1 MNTPVVDRALDTTD
15 NDLIGPDEAP
25 RPWVLVVDDDELLL
39 RSVQRILRT
48 KYDVVAISNP
58 YRALVSI
65 EEEGPFS
72 AIICDLTMPGLDGID
87 VLETARD
94 GAPETPR
101 ILLTGNATLPASI
114 DAVNRGRISNFLTKP
129 VSPDELLPRW
139 SGEAEVAHRELL
151 AEFDQGATILE
162 GSADALLESLA
173 VANPPALRLTRRVQA
188 IVAGHLDR
196 HDRPDRWELQLAA
209 KLCYVGAG
217 ALTLDAGDGEPDT
230 GGLDDELLGGCVAGL
245 TVDIVDRLPRLA
257 AVGDILR
264 HHRAPD
270 RAGADDPAPFGARLL
285 HLATRLAE
293 AEARTSSTF
302 EAAAELRSRELFG
315 DAELLEELL
324 AVVLAEADRPI
335 DLTSEPLC
343 LNPLSRRRN

>member
-1 MNTPVVDRALDTTD
+1 MNTPVVDRALETID
-15 NDLIGPDEAP
+15 NDLTGPAESP
-25 RPWVLVVDDDELLL
+25 RPRVLVVDDDELLL

-48 KYDVVAISNP
+48 NYDVVAISNP

-72 AIICDLTMPGLDGID
+72 AIICDLTMPGLDGIE

-101 ILLTGNATLPASI
+101 ILLTGNATIPASI
-114 DAVNRGRISNFLTKP
+114 DAVNRARISNFLTKP
-129 VSPDELLPRW
+129 VSPDELLRAV
-139 SGEAEVAHRELL
+139 GEAEVAHRELL
-151 AEFDQGATILE
+151 AEFDEGATILE

-173 VANPPALRLTRRVQA
+173 VANPAALRLTRRVQA

-196 HDRPDRWELQLAA
+196 HDRPDRWELELAA

-217 ALTLDAGDGEPDT
+217 ALTLDACDGDPAGP
-230 GGLDDELLGGCVAGL
+230 GLDDELLGGCVAGL

-264 HHRAPD
+264 HHRAPG
-270 RAGADDPAPFGARLL
+270 RAGDDDPAPFGARLL

-315 DAELLEELL
+315 DAELLEKLL
-324 AVVLAEADRPI
+324 ANVLAEADRPI
-335 DLTSEPLC
+335 DLTS
-343 LNPLSRRRN
+343 